1 MEIPGLEPSS
11 ISEGRVMLQKEHCL
25 WTQNGIRILIITY
38 KTSLNLSGPL
48 YMNRLPFSRWIQ
60 L

>member
-1 MEIPGLEPSS
+1 MEIPELERSS

-25 WTQNGIRILIITY
+25 WTENGIRILIIIH
-38 KTSLNLSGPL
+38 KISLNLSGPL
-48 YMNRLPFSRWIQ
+48 DMNRLPFSRWIQ

>member
-1 MEIPGLEPSS
+1 
-11 ISEGRVMLQKEHCL
+11 MLQKKHCL

-38 KTSLNLSGPL
+38 KRSLNLYDPPDMSG
-48 YMNRLPFSRWIQ
+48 LPSSHWTQ

>member
-11 ISEGRVMLQKEHCL
+11 ISEVRVMLQKEHCL
-25 WTQNGIRILIITY
+25 WTQSGIRILIITY

-48 YMNRLPFSRWIQ
+48 NMNRFPFSRWIQ

>member
-11 ISEGRVMLQKEHCL
+11 ISEGRMMLQKEHCL
-25 WTQNGIRILIITY
+25 WTENGIRILIIIC

-48 YMNRLPFSRWIQ
+48 DMNRLPFSHWIQ